1 MDVNEMIE
9 LLQKVKSKNADIV
22 VRCNYSEQSFY
33 PHHVIVE
40 HDMGTDNIKVV
51 IEVSE
56 N

>member
-9 LLQKVKSKNADIV
+9 LLQKVKSKNAEIV
-22 VRCNYSEQSFY
+22 IRCNYTGESYY

-40 HDMGTDNIKVV
+40 HDMRLDDIKVV
-51 IEVSE
+51 IDVSE